1 MQWDASEHAGFTTGR
16 PWIPANPNHAEINA
30 EAAVSDPDSVF
41 HHYRRLVELRH
52 DEPAV
57 AHGDFT
63 MLLPEHPQV
72 YAFTRALGERRLLVL
87 VNMGGTPATV
97 ALPEGGAWV
106 GAESLL
112 TNLLPGEE
120 QAADGVLAPWEARV
134 LRRVDVTR
142 PAARGFADT

>member
-1 MQWDASEHAGFTTGR
+1 MQWDASEHAGFTTGT
-16 PWIPANPNHAEINA
+16 PWIPANPNHTEINA
-30 EAAVSDPDSVF
+30 EAAVADPDSVF

-57 AHGDFT
+57 AHGDFA

-72 YAFTRALGERRLLVL
+72 YAFTRTLGDRRLLVL
-87 VNMGGTPATV
+87 VNMSGRPAAV
-97 ALPEGGAWV
+97 ELPDPEAWA

-120 QAADGVLAPWEARV
+120 QSADGQLAPWEARV
-134 LRRVDVTR
+134 LRRVGVTV
-142 PAARGFADT
+142 PPVAQG